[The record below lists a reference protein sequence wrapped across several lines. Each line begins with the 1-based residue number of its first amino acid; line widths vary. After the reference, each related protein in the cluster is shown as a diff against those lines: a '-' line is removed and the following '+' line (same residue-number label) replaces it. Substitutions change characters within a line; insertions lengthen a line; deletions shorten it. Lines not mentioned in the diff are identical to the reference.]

1 MFVVLE
7 QHLQLVYLCS
17 RGLALE
23 GALEDVDHLLGL
35 WSELALALVEEDR
48 AELLLMLPRLNEWN
62 DTP

>member
-7 QHLQLVYLCS
+7 EHLQLVYLCRS
-17 RGLALE
+17 GLALE

-48 AELLLMLPRLNEWN
+48 AELLLMLSRLNQCRV
-62 DTP
+62 TP